1 MIKLDKLELPEFDA
15 GDIRSEYTHYRSDS
29 MEYRAQIGE
38 DIDFYLG
45 NQLTTAQKD
54 YLVQVGQPPEA
65 NNKIK
70 PAVEQVLSNIA
81 SGNPEWDVHSV
92 GKEDNEIAVV
102 LNRMLDKIWYDSNAD
117 SSFRM
122 ICKDYLIKGMG
133 VAYVYPDW
141 NGDGGLGAV
150 KIKRLAPE
158 SVYVDPNSALPDFS
172 DAQSIIYSD
181 IHTRGN
187 LLSIFPQYE
196 EEIKEAEE
204 DQEYNEQSSGKYNR
218 DSISIRG
225 SVNRGSEQQ
234 ERVRKYIRWSM
245 VNIPVVIIKDMM
257 TGKTMKLPQNEYEM
271 VKKKGE
277 YAKYVKSGYIQEN
290 IGYNMAVREMCSF
303 GNQLAYDII
312 LPLDMYPIIPACNEH
327 NGTPYPNGDVRH
339 AKTPQRM
346 LNRTEALIISH
357 TNSTAN
363 FKLVYEDGAIEA
375 GEIAKWH
382 IPNAV
387 IRANPGALATGKIKE
402 FSPPP
407 VSSQLYME
415 KQRYE
420 LDIESIFGAYKF
432 QQGNPEGAPGTVGE
446 AQILDEHS
454 SRKQNWKIN
463 PVYNMLSLAG
473 KVALRWIPNVYTE
486 ERTLRVVNPLGVESI
501 VKINQTVIDDK
512 TDTIKRINDVMTH
525 SCDVRVVVGST
536 RAKSPMG
543 ELQKDL
549 NLLSAGIYD
558 RSQVIMNMKGDID
571 KVSLMQRQSE
581 IAQLSQQLEQAQQ
594 TIKQLQG
601 DMQTREREL
610 FHSNMRA
617 EIAEAT
623 KPVSKA
629 VAEVKSTA
637 KLEEARLRDKTKSTA
652 DELSRFTESAVN
664 SGQEEAPTALG

>member
-1 MIKLDKLELPEFDA
+1 MVNLEKLNLPEIEG
-15 GDIRSEYTHYRSDS
+15 GDIRSEYELYRSDS
-29 MEYRAQIGE
+29 STWRSQIGE
-38 DIDFYLG
+38 DLDFYLG
-45 NQLTTAQKD
+45 NQLTKQQRD
-54 YLVQVGQPPEA
+54 YLISVGQPPEA

-81 SGNPEWDVHSV
+81 GGNPEWDVHSV

-117 SSFRM
+117 TAFRM
-122 ICKDYLIKGMG
+122 LCKDYLIKGMG
-133 VAYVYPDW
+133 VMYVYPDW
-141 NGDGGLGAV
+141 NADGGLGAV
-150 KIKRLAPE
+150 RIKRLPPE
-158 SVYVDPNSALPDFS
+158 SLYVDPNSAMPDFS
-172 DAQSIIYSD
+172 DAQSLIYSD
-181 IHTRGN
+181 IHTREN
-187 LLSIFPQYE
+187 LLSVFPQY
-196 EEIKEAEE
+196 KEKIEDAEE
-204 DQEYNEQSSGKYNR
+204 DQEYNEESSGKYNR
-218 DSISIRG
+218 DSISVRG
-225 SVNRGSEQQ
+225 GIDAGASID
-234 ERVRKYIRWSM
+234 RVRKYVRWSK
-245 VNIPVVIIKDMM
+245 VSVPVVIIKDMM
-257 TGKTMKLPQNEYEM
+257 TGKTMKLTQADYDEI
-271 VKKKGE
+271 KKKGE
-277 YAKYVKSGYIQEN
+277 YVKYVKSGYIQES
-290 IGYNMAVREMCSF
+290 IGYNLAVREICSF
-303 GNQLAYDII
+303 GNQVAYDMV
-312 LPLDMYPIIPACNEH
+312 LPLEMYPVLPACNEH

-339 AKTPQRM
+339 SKTPQRM

-387 IRANPGALATGKIKE
+387 IRANPGALASGKIKE
-402 FSPPP
+402 FSPPA

-463 PVYNMLSLAG
+463 PVYSMLSLAG
-473 KVALRWIPNVYTE
+473 RVALRWIPNVYTE
-486 ERTLRVVNPLGVESI
+486 ERVLRVVNPLGVESI
-501 VKINQTVIDDK
+501 VKINQTVVDDK
-512 TDTIKRINDVMTH
+512 TDTVKRINDVMTH

-549 NLLSAGIYD
+549 NLLQAGIYD

-571 KVSLMQRQSE
+571 KVSLIQRQSE
-581 IAQLSQQLEQAQQ
+581 IAQLQQENQQLQQ
-594 TIKQLQG
+594 TVKQLQG

-637 KLEEARLRDKTKSTA
+637 KLEEARQRDKTKATA
-652 DELSRFTESAVN
+652 ESLASLTSNLAVN
-664 SGQEEAPTALG
+664 SGNEKAPAMG